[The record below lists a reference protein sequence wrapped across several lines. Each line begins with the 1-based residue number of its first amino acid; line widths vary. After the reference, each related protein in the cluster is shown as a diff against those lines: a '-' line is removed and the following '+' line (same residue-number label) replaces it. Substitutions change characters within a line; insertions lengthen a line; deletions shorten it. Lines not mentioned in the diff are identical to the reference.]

1 MHDHLRRALTAAT
14 TGLLIVSSIGA
25 LAQELQYP
33 DRPIKIIVPFT
44 AGGAADSLARIVGD
58 KLQAKWNKPVVV
70 ENRPGA
76 TANLGAE
83 AVAKPE
89 PDGYTLLVAPSHP
102 FAINQHLFANLR
114 FDPAALVPVSV
125 IVATPNVLV
134 ARTGLPANS
143 VQELIALAKSQPGKL
158 TYGSA
163 GKGSTFHLSAEML
176 KSLAGIDILHVPY
189 KALGSLVTWLA
200 AALISP
206 SSLSS
211 MGIR

>member
-58 KLQAKWNKPVVV
+58 KLQAKWSKPVVV

-89 PDGYTLLVAPSHP
+89 PDGYTLLVAPL
-102 FAINQHLFANLR
+102 A
-114 FDPAALVPVSV
+114 SV
-125 IVATPNVLV
+125 C
-134 ARTGLPANS
+134 
-143 VQELIALAKSQPGKL
+143 
-158 TYGSA
+158 
-163 GKGSTFHLSAEML
+163 
-176 KSLAGIDILHVPY
+176 D
-189 KALGSLVTWLA
+189 
-200 AALISP
+200 
-206 SSLSS
+206 
-211 MGIR
+211 